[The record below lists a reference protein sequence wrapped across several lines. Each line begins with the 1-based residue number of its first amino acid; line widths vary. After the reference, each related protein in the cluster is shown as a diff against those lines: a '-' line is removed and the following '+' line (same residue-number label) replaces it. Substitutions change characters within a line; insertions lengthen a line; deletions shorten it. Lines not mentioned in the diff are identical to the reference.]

1 MKIYHNTPLIF
12 SATYGIMCRD
22 ISQERMIMG
31 NEVHSKASL
40 EIAEAIVRAIEA
52 KWGDVFC
59 KLAILPRIRTAADA
73 TRRDVALMLHKIDGD
88 TVEAAGGFECCTLRG
103 TKRAQFMRLCEIKK
117 ANPDYPT
124 RRCARM
130 ALVEIRSEEGYTD
143 IDALGEYAAMHRSWW
158 KVSTRKGQTTHEEGK
173 A

>member
-1 MKIYHNTPLIF
+1 ME
-12 SATYGIMCRD
+12 S
-22 ISQERMIMG
+22 
-31 NEVHSKASL
+31 EVHSMASQ
-40 EIAEAIVRAIEA
+40 EIAEAVISAIES
-52 KWGDVFC
+52 KWGDALHKIGV
-59 KLAILPRIRTAADA
+59 LPRIRTASDA
-73 TRRDVALMLHKIDGD
+73 TRRDVALMLHKIDGV

-130 ALVEIRSEEGYTD
+130 ALIEIRGEDGYTD

-158 KVSTRKGQTTHEEGK
+158 MSSPRNQSSSEPVISE
-173 A
+173 